1 MARNDR
7 PRHAR
12 CRFASARAPHEL
24 SEHSREEEETPVDGA
39 RRRHGLGGEPE
50 SPRAAAAQLA
60 VEFDDR
66 VVCRVRQVGRD
77 RRVRH
82 ATGER
87 RGQSDVRRDDQELVP
102 PRGRRLDALRP
113 ACRVV
118 VGAVR
123 TQGLHAANQA
133 LALLVGPV
141 GRPLVR
147 GAVTLGERAQFARHR
162 IVHGRRPTVEAAPS
176 DQGPRRVVHG
186 SNLAATARAQ
196 GTINAL
202 TTRCA
207 ATASSASCVCARSY
221 SALISS
227 VQGNCC
233 EYLAI
238 TWTAR

>member
-1 MARNDR
+1 MRGVGL
-7 PRHAR
+7 PRYLRHTK
-12 CRFASARAPHEL
+12 L

-39 RRRHGLGGEPE
+39 GRRRGLGGEPE

-60 VEFDDR
+60 VEFEDR

-102 PRGRRLDALRP
+102 PRGRCLDALRP
-113 ACRVV
+113 ACRGVI
-118 VGAVR
+118 GAVG
-123 TQGLHAANQA
+123 TLGLHAGQPTV
-133 LALLVGPV
+133 ALLVRPV
-141 GRPLVR
+141 GRPVVR
-147 GAVTLGERAQFARHR
+147 GAVTRGERAQFARHR
-162 IVHGRRPTVEAAPS
+162 IVHGRRPTVEAARS

-186 SNLAATARAQ
+186 SNLAAAARAQ

-207 ATASSASCVCARSY
+207 ATSSSASCVCARSY

-227 VQGNCC
+227 VQGNCS

-238 TWTAR
+238 TCTER